1 MNKSNINKISKSK
14 VTFRV
19 MVAGILVAAVMCAPV
34 MGANFTAS
42 ALEGSNVLKLTEIEG
57 HQLLSKTLSID
68 SYTDSEQ
75 QALERASAVDKA
87 KVEAEQSVQEVKD
100 KKEAEELASK
110 EAENQQESLEASE
123 STEVSTEA
131 EEVINSVESTE
142 STESA
147 EAEMDVESAQTPDD
161 SSASQTVVGDATSTG
176 YLLSID
182 NPDPNYVSRS
192 VSLSADDRYILE
204 RLVMGESGNQGF
216 IGAALVAQT
225 IRDTM
230 IYDGYSSVEQV
241 RTACGYYG
249 SLSIEP
255 NQDVLD
261 AVSYIFD
268 QGGAAVQHQLRYFY
282 AYKICSS
289 PWHESQNHIVT
300 YLDVKFFDRW

>member
-1 MNKSNINKISKSK
+1 MNKSKFTLK
-14 VTFRV
+14 VMT
-19 MVAGILVAAVMCAPV
+19 AGILVAAVMCVPV
-34 MGANFTAS
+34 VGINFNAS
-42 ALEGSNVLKLTEIEG
+42 ALEGTNGTLKIAEVES
-57 HQLLSKTLSID
+57 QPLLSQALSVD
-68 SYTDSEQ
+68 NYTDSEQ
-75 QALERASAVDKA
+75 QAMERASAVDKA
-87 KVEAEQSVQEVKD
+87 KTEAEQSVQEVKE
-100 KKEAEELASK
+100 KKEAEK
-110 EAENQQESLEASE
+110 EAEKA
-123 STEVSTEA
+123 
-131 EEVINSVESTE
+131 
-142 STESA
+142 
-147 EAEMDVESAQTPDD
+147 AQTAAASSSSETAAAETAQSD
-161 SSASQTVVGDATSTG
+161 STTASGTDSGSQTVVGEASSTG

-192 VSLSADDRYILE
+192 VSLSAEDRYILE

-249 SLSIEP
+249 SLDRAP

-300 YLDVKFFDRW
+300 YMDVKFFDRW

>member
-1 MNKSNINKISKSK
+1 MNKSNTNTNKTERSKM
-14 VTFRV
+14 TLRIA
-19 MVAGILVAAVMCAPV
+19 VAGILVAAVMCAPV
-34 MGANFTAS
+34 MGTNFNAS
-42 ALEGSNVLKLTEIEG
+42 ALEGEGSSDNILNMMEIEG
-57 HQLLSKTLSID
+57 QQLMSKTLSVD

-75 QALERASAVDKA
+75 QAIERASAVDKA
-87 KVEAEQSVQEVKD
+87 KTDAEQSVQELKD
-100 KKEAEELASK
+100 KKEAEEIAAK
-110 EAENQQESLEASE
+110 EAENSVSASNE
-123 STEVSTEA
+123 NA
-131 EEVINSVESTE
+131 
-142 STESA
+142 ESA
-147 EAEMDVESAQTPDD
+147 VSDQAAED

-192 VSLSADDRYILE
+192 VSLSAEDRYILE

-230 IYDGYSSVEQV
+230 VYDGYSSVEQV
-241 RTACGYYG
+241 RTACGYYAN
-249 SLSIEP
+249 LDRAP

-261 AVSYIFD
+261 AISYVFD

-289 PWHESQNHIVT
+289 PWHETQNHIVT

>member
-1 MNKSNINKISKSK
+1 MNKSKFTLK
-14 VTFRV
+14 VMT
-19 MVAGILVAAVMCAPV
+19 ASILVAAVMCVPV
-34 MGANFTAS
+34 VGVNFNAS
-42 ALEGSNVLKLTEIEG
+42 ALEGTNGTLMITEVES
-57 HQLLSKTLSID
+57 QPLLSQSLSVD
-68 SYTDSEQ
+68 NYTDSEQ
-75 QALERASAVDKA
+75 QAIERASAIDKA
-87 KVEAEQSVQEVKD
+87 KTEAEQSVQEVKE
-100 KKEAEELASK
+100 KKEAEEAAK
-110 EAENQQESLEASE
+110 AAEESSAVVTNGAAE
-123 STEVSTEA
+123 STEA
-131 EEVINSVESTE
+131 ETVQE
-142 STESA
+142 
-147 EAEMDVESAQTPDD
+147 D
-161 SSASQTVVGDATSTG
+161 SSTSSDSSSSAQTVVGEATSTG

-192 VSLSADDRYILE
+192 VSLSANDRYILE

-230 IYDGYSSVEQV
+230 VYDGYSSVEQV

-249 SLSIEP
+249 SLDREP

-300 YLDVKFFDRW
+300 YMDVKFFDRW

>member
-1 MNKSNINKISKSK
+1 MNKSNAKKLNKSK

-19 MVAGILVAAVMCAPV
+19 MVAGILVSAVMCAPI
-34 MGANFTAS
+34 MGTGFNAS
-42 ALEGSNVLKLTEIEG
+42 ALEGSNGIG
-57 HQLLSKTLSID
+57 QNILSIAEIDGQQLMSKALSVD
-68 SYTDSEQ
+68 SYTNSEE
-75 QALERASAVDKA
+75 QAMERASAVDKA
-87 KVEAEQSVQEVKD
+87 KTDAEQSVQEIKD
-100 KKEAEELASK
+100 KKEAEEAEDAAASANAAGK
-110 EAENQQESLEASE
+110 DSAV
-123 STEVSTEA
+123 TEETEQVSD
-131 EEVINSVESTE
+131 NSGS
-142 STESA
+142 
-147 EAEMDVESAQTPDD
+147 D
-161 SSASQTVVGDATSTG
+161 QTVVGAATSTG

-192 VSLSADDRYILE
+192 VSLSAEDRYILE

-230 IYDGYSSVEQV
+230 VYDGYSSVEQV
-241 RTACGYYG
+241 RTACGYYAN
-249 SLSIEP
+249 LDRAP

-261 AVSYIFD
+261 AISYIFD

-289 PWHESQNHIVT
+289 PWHETQNHIVT

>member
-1 MNKSNINKISKSK
+1 MNKSKFTLK
-14 VTFRV
+14 VMT
-19 MVAGILVAAVMCAPV
+19 AGILVAAVMCVPV
-34 MGANFTAS
+34 V
-42 ALEGSNVLKLTEIEG
+42 GSNFNAFAMEDTNGTLKIADVDS
-57 HQLLSKTLSID
+57 QPLLSQALSVD
-68 SYTDSEQ
+68 DYTDSEQ
-75 QALERASAVDKA
+75 QAIERASAVDKA
-87 KVEAEQSVQEVKD
+87 KTEAEQSVQELKE
-100 KKEAEELASK
+100 KKEAEQAAAK
-110 EAENQQESLEASE
+110 AAEESTVAAYSE
-123 STEVSTEA
+123 SQSDASVSTN
-131 EEVINSVESTE
+131 NS
-142 STESA
+142 
-147 EAEMDVESAQTPDD
+147 
-161 SSASQTVVGDATSTG
+161 SSSQTVIGDATSTG

-192 VSLSADDRYILE
+192 VSLSAEDRYILE

-230 IYDGYSSVEQV
+230 VYDGYSSVEQV

-249 SLSIEP
+249 SLDRAP

-268 QGGAAVQHQLRYFY
+268 QGGAAVQHELRYFY

-300 YLDVKFFDRW
+300 YMDVKFFDRW

>member
-1 MNKSNINKISKSK
+1 MNKSKITLK
-14 VTFRV
+14 VMT
-19 MVAGILVAAVMCAPV
+19 AGLLVAAVMCVPIV
-34 MGANFTAS
+34 GVNFNAS
-42 ALEGSNVLKLTEIEG
+42 ALEGKNSNLEITDIES
-57 HQLLSKTLSID
+57 QPLMSQSLSVD
-68 SYTDSEQ
+68 NYTDSEQ
-75 QALERASAVDKA
+75 LAIERASAIDKA
-87 KVEAEQSVQEVKD
+87 KTEAEQSVQEVKE
-100 KKEAEELASK
+100 KMEAEEAAAK
-110 EAENQQESLEASE
+110 A
-123 STEVSTEA
+123 A
-131 EEVINSVESTE
+131 EE
-142 STESA
+142 SA
-147 EAEMDVESAQTPDD
+147 AAEETA
-161 SSASQTVVGDATSTG
+161 SSSGGSSQTVIGAATSTG

-192 VSLSADDRYILE
+192 VSLSAEDRYILE

-230 IYDGYSSVEQV
+230 VYDGYSSVEQV
-241 RTACGYYG
+241 RVACGYYG
-249 SLSIEP
+249 SLSKEP

-289 PWHESQNHIVT
+289 PWHETQNHIVT

>member
-1 MNKSNINKISKSK
+1 MNKSKFTLK
-14 VTFRV
+14 VMT
-19 MVAGILVAAVMCAPV
+19 AGILVAAVMCVPV
-34 MGANFTAS
+34 V
-42 ALEGSNVLKLTEIEG
+42 GSNFNAFAMEGTNGTLKIADVDS
-57 HQLLSKTLSID
+57 QPLLSQALSVD
-68 SYTDSEQ
+68 DYTDSEQ
-75 QALERASAVDKA
+75 QAIERASAVDKA
-87 KVEAEQSVQEVKD
+87 KTEAEQSVQELKE
-100 KKEAEELASK
+100 KKEAEQAAAK
-110 EAENQQESLEASE
+110 AAEESTAAVYSE
-123 STEVSTEA
+123 SQSDASVST
-131 EEVINSVESTE
+131 NS
-142 STESA
+142 
-147 EAEMDVESAQTPDD
+147 
-161 SSASQTVVGDATSTG
+161 SSGSQTVIGDATSTG

-192 VSLSADDRYILE
+192 VSLSAEDRYILE

-230 IYDGYSSVEQV
+230 VYDGYSSVEQV

-249 SLSIEP
+249 SLDRAP

-268 QGGAAVQHQLRYFY
+268 QGGAAVQHELRYFY

-300 YLDVKFFDRW
+300 YMDVKFFDRW

>member
-1 MNKSNINKISKSK
+1 MNKSKFTLK
-14 VTFRV
+14 VLT
-19 MVAGILVAAVMCAPV
+19 AGVLAAAVLCVPV
-34 MGANFTAS
+34 AGANFNAFAMGGKTGTLNMTA
-42 ALEGSNVLKLTEIEG
+42 IES
-57 HQLLSKTLSID
+57 QPLLSQALSAD

-75 QALERASAVDKA
+75 QAMERALAVDKA
-87 KVEAEQSVQEVKD
+87 KTEAQQSVQEVKE
-100 KKEAEELASK
+100 KQEAEAIAASSYT
-110 EAENQQESLEASE
+110 QTSSYSSSE
-123 STEVSTEA
+123 SG
-131 EEVINSVESTE
+131 
-142 STESA
+142 
-147 EAEMDVESAQTPDD
+147 
-161 SSASQTVVGDATSTG
+161 SSASQTVIGDATSTG

-192 VSLSADDRYILE
+192 VSLSAEDRYILE

-225 IRDTM
+225 IRDTLV
-230 IYDGYSSVEQV
+230 YDGYSSVESV
-241 RTACGYYG
+241 RVNCGYYG
-249 SLSIEP
+249 SLDIAP

-289 PWHESQNHIVT
+289 PWHESQNHVVT

>member
-1 MNKSNINKISKSK
+1 MNKSNIKKINKSK
-14 VTFRV
+14 VTLKV
-19 MVAGILVAAVMCAPV
+19 MAAGILVAAVMCAPV
-34 MGANFTAS
+34 MSANFTAS
-42 ALEGSNVLKLTEIEG
+42 ALEGSKMLNVTAVEG
-57 HQLLSKTLSID
+57 QPLLSETLSVD

-75 QALERASAVDKA
+75 QAIERASAVDKA
-87 KVEAEQSVQEVKD
+87 KTEAEQSVQEVKE
-100 KKEAEELASK
+100 KKEAEELALK
-110 EAENQQESLEASE
+110 EEAEKVQQEESASSE
-123 STEVSTEA
+123 SVEVETEESTGSVDGTVNSGNSETSEEVS
-131 EEVINSVESTE
+131 S
-142 STESA
+142 
-147 EAEMDVESAQTPDD
+147 
-161 SSASQTVVGDATSTG
+161 SQTVVGDTVSTG

-192 VSLSADDRYILE
+192 VSLSAQDRYILE